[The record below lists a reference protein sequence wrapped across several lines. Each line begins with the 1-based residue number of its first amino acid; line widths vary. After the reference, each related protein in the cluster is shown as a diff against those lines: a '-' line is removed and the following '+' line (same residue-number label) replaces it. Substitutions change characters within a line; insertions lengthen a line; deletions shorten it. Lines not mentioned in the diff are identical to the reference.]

1 MKSVVS
7 LTFAALVLLFS
18 AAFGVMVGT
27 AVSPWLPAFDADPLK
42 TWVIVSCFVG
52 SGALLYALRWW
63 AMLVE
68 RERGLAPVT
77 LPPTR
82 LRLEVKML
90 DTQQLQLR
98 ELANVTPD
106 TLRDLA
112 LHVQRGGSITYRS
125 CSRMFTN
132 PVAYSEFV
140 DSFIAAHYAEWVSAT
155 SHTQGIRLT
164 DAGKEMFAALLT
176 QDGGSSQKRAPRR
189 DTHTKHTLP
198 EGEGWQAYEG

>member
-1 MKSVVS
+1 MVS
-7 LTFAALVLLFS
+7 LTFALLVLLFS

-27 AVSPWLPAFDADPLK
+27 AVSPWLPAYDTAPLN
-42 TWVIVSCFVG
+42 TWVNVSSFVG
-52 SGALLYALRWW
+52 SFAFLFLLRWW
-63 AMLVE
+63 AGLVE

-106 TLRDLA
+106 TLRELA
-112 LHVQRGGSITYRS
+112 LHVQRGGSVTYRS
-125 CSRMFTN
+125 CSRMFAN

-140 DSFIAAHYAEWVSAT
+140 DSFIAARYAEWVSAT

-164 DAGKEMFAALLT
+164 DAGKEMMAALLT
-176 QDGGSSQKRAPRR
+176 QEGDSSQNSTPRR
-189 DTHTKHTLP
+189 VTHTKHTLP
-198 EGEGWQAYEG
+198 EGEGWVKYEG